1 MSCQEYTRFV
11 WILIFFVS
19 SNNIS
24 WAHRQRHTVLDI
36 NRPPP
41 NGLFSFNER
50 IFAVCWSV
58 NGQILSVALL
68 SGRGRWST
76 FFYIFLQQ
84 NKTCCNLHSLSGEFS
99 CSLRSSLR
107 YLNDNDMMFQF
118 QKDTMMIKKNYGA
131 GSESYNI
138 HMLRLSVSIHGTSV
152 NVPQTHEIAES
163 AMRSQLEGDVL
174 PI

>member
-1 MSCQEYTRFV
+1 MSRIHQIC
-11 WILIFFVS
+11 LDSDIFCEFQQHQLGTS
-19 SNNIS
+19 SK
-24 WAHRQRHTVLDI
+24 AHRVGYKSATTKWSF
-36 NRPPP
+36 
-41 NGLFSFNER
+41 FSFNER

-118 QKDTMMIKKNYGA
+118 QKDTMMIKNGA

-138 HMLRLSVSIHGTSV
+138 HMLRLSVSIHDTSV

>member
-1 MSCQEYTRFV
+1 MSKIHQIR
-11 WILIFFVS
+11 LDSDFVS
-19 SNNIS
+19 FDNIS

-41 NGLFSFNER
+41 TGRFFLQRAYFCRLLVCKWSNSFSGLAEWER
-50 IFAVCWSV
+50 TVV
-58 NGQILSVALL
+58 N
-68 SGRGRWST
+68 
-76 FFYIFLQQ
+76 IFLQQ

-99 CSLRSSLR
+99 CSLKSSLR

-118 QKDTMMIKKNYGA
+118 QKDTMMIKKKNYGA